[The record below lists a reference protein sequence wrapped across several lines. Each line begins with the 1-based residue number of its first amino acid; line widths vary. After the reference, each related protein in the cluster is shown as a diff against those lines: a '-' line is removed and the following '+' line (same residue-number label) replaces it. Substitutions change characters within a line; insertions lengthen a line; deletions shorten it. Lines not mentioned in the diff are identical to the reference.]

1 MTLFERIINREIP
14 ASIVYE
20 DEHAVA
26 FRDIH
31 PQAPV
36 HLLVVPRR
44 VLERLSDARD
54 TDDDTLLLGHCM
66 QAARRAAAEAGLD
79 SYRIVINCGEDAG
92 QTVFHLHLHVL
103 GGRSMGWP
111 PG

>member
-1 MTLFERIINREIP
+1 MTLFEKIIARQIP

-26 FRDIH
+26 FRDLN

-36 HLLVVPRR
+36 HLLVVPRKPIP
-44 VLERLSDARD
+44 RLSEASPEDHAI
-54 TDDDTLLLGHCM
+54 LGRCLD
-66 QAARRAAAEAGLD
+66 AARRAAAQEGLRT
-79 SYRIVINCGEDAG
+79 YRVVVNDGDDAG
-92 QTVFHLHLHVL
+92 QTVYHLHLHVL
-103 GGRSMGWP
+103 GGRKFTWP